1 MDEQQV
7 RIDEAVIFERIGR
20 LVMENSE
27 LRRRLAEL
35 TQALRETQ
43 AQQGPPMVS
52 NGNGAQ
58 REAVPVAQSE

>member
-1 MDEQQV
+1 MDEQV

-35 TQALRETQ
+35 TQVLRETQ
-43 AQQGPPMVS
+43 AQQGPPVAS
-52 NGNGAQ
+52 NGSQ